1 MFIRVLSFL
10 LPLYN
15 LRFNI
20 GIEVVLVKV
29 MPLLLLPFIFFRSG
43 LHLKRRL
50 KRVSFLAFALLLYM
64 LLVTMWRYQISLDAA
79 ALSRSVKTITQDPSI
94 YMATQYLFWFFPILM
109 IFILQ
114 AFRFDQKKSSS
125 YFNYFSYGL
134 LFSSVFGICLLA
146 SYNLLGIGIIDSFE
160 VMLNRLGGLSG
171 EPRHL
176 GSFIVLVLI
185 FCSVRWS
192 NNLNIINAGSRL
204 QLFLIGALMLTI
216 SSSAIGGYLIF
227 ILLSLFNR
235 LLGLRLNKK
244 AVLISV
250 ISFPFIF
257 VLILYT
263 DFAANMALRF
273 SSFESLLYYLPKDFG
288 IVWFLFSDFDYLLFG
303 CGAGGVDT
311 FLASQLWIL
320 PDSILRA
327 PIFAET
333 GIDVTHVAASGGLI
347 RFLSDFGLVGMA
359 LLSYFVFSVINLSP
373 IKQQSKTNLKLAF
386 FCFPVLSTM
395 SFVVFL
401 YGIFV
406 LSCTASEDKSYLSS
420 ESKPKLGVI

>member
-1 MFIRVLSFL
+1 
-10 LPLYN
+10 
-15 LRFNI
+15 
-20 GIEVVLVKV
+20 
-29 MPLLLLPFIFFRSG
+29 
-43 LHLKRRL
+43 
-50 KRVSFLAFALLLYM
+50 
-64 LLVTMWRYQISLDAA
+64 
-79 ALSRSVKTITQDPSI
+79 
-94 YMATQYLFWFFPILM
+94 MATQYLFWFFPILM

-114 AFRFDQKKSSS
+114 AFMVDQKKSSS
-125 YFNYFSYGL
+125 YFTYFAYGL
-134 LFSSVFGICLLA
+134 LFSSIFGICLLA
-146 SYNLLGIGIIDSFE
+146 SHNLLGIGIIDSFE
-160 VMLNRLGGLSG
+160 VRLNRLGGLSG

-192 NNLNIINAGSRL
+192 NNLKIINAGLRF
-204 QLFLIGALMLTI
+204 QLFLIGALMFTI

-235 LLGLRLNKK
+235 LVGLHLNKK

-250 ISFPFIF
+250 ISFPFIV

-263 DFAANMALRF
+263 DYAANIATRF

-311 FLASQLWIL
+311 LLASQLWIL
-320 PDSILRA
+320 PDSLLRA
-327 PIFAET
+327 PIFTEI
-333 GIDVTHVAASGGLI
+333 GIEITHVAASGGLI

-373 IKQQSKTNLKLAF
+373 IKQQSKTNLKLTF

-395 SFVVFL
+395 SFVAFL
-401 YGIFV
+401 YGIFL
-406 LSCTASEDKSYLSS
+406 LSCAASEDKSYLNS